1 MIVCD
6 VCGIF
11 HPQSY
16 QSYEC
21 CQDCCQRLLCQGVLL
36 LLEKQ
41 INVGIEVSFPLC
53 SHQPN
58 ESWLSYVQC
67 LLDLNEV
74 GSWRVHVGDS
84 MLSSVWSRRICR
96 KENKWTFLILRQNT
110 TRLSRIQLLGLS
122 WGWVFKLWKPNI
134 RHKKLLKI
142 EFAFNLISC
151 FHAFSISFYSQQT
164 LFDLQSSQRWPI
176 QPTANHYPQIS
187 ITIARIIEKSY
198 LGQVDSR
205 PNHHQFFVHWSICGY
220 KTC

>member
-1 MIVCD
+1 MVPLYEENNMEVMHNKKWRKDHSWRLKQNLLWSCVI

-21 CQDCCQRLLCQGVLL
+21 CQDCCQRLLCQDVLL

-53 SHQPN
+53 SHQAN

-84 MLSSVWSRRICR
+84 MLSSVWSRRMCR
-96 KENKWTFLILRQNT
+96 KENKWTFLI
-110 TRLSRIQLLGLS
+110 
-122 WGWVFKLWKPNI
+122 FKAKYDS
-134 RHKKLLKI
+134 I
-142 EFAFNLISC
+142 E
-151 FHAFSISFYSQQT
+151 
-164 LFDLQSSQRWPI
+164 
-176 QPTANHYPQIS
+176 
-187 ITIARIIEKSY
+187 
-198 LGQVDSR
+198 
-205 PNHHQFFVHWSICGY
+205 
-220 KTC
+220 